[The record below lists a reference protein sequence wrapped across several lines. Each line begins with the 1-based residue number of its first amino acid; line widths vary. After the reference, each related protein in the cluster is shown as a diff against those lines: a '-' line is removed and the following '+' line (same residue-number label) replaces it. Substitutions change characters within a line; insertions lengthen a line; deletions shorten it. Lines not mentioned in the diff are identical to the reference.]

1 MNELRYIFTVK
12 DGKMKIS
19 HREQFDVDLEGFEG
33 CRGILTLKK
42 YRKTRS
48 NKQNAYYHGC
58 VIPYVIDGIAAM
70 GTSRS
75 LLSAENVH
83 EMLKAKFLG
92 EDIPNEDGE
101 FIRINRSTTD
111 LTTTEFME
119 YLADIQ
125 RWAAEFL
132 HIVIPDP
139 GEQADL
145 QFDQ

>member
-1 MNELRYIFTVK
+1 MNDLRYIGSVV
-12 DGKMKIS
+12 DGQLKIV
-19 HREQFDVDLEGFEG
+19 HRAQFDADLSGFEG
-33 CRGILTLKK
+33 SRVIITLRK

-83 EMLKAKFLG
+83 EMLKGKFLG
-92 EDIPNEDGE
+92 EDIANEDGE

-125 RWAAEFL
+125 QWSAEFL
-132 HIVIPDP
+132 KIYIPSP
-139 GEQADL
+139 NEQSEMDL
-145 QFDQ
+145 